1 MLKIII
7 LRSTKAF
14 LGHSRVLQRQ
24 SFISYPLR
32 TRIWITKQ
40 EMPEWDYEE

>member
-1 MLKIII
+1 M
-7 LRSTKAF
+7 
-14 LGHSRVLQRQ
+14 
-24 SFISYPLR
+24 SYPLR